1 MPEPVSKRPDAE
13 ETLRLILARL
23 DDMKAEDT
31 VTIDLTG
38 KTSIADAMVVTSG
51 RSNRH
56 VTSIADSA
64 IEGLN
69 KAGVKGIRVEGKT
82 QRRLGADRCRRRHRP
97 CVPAGSARLLRSRKD
112 VGGRRRRRQKA
123 GASTIMRLVVAAIGR
138 LKEARSA
145 SWPSAIASAPSR
157 PAAASA
163 FATSE
168 VVEIRESRAQ
178 EVGKRMIEESIA
190 LANVIPDK
198 AVVIILDERGE
209 SLDSATLAS
218 RLGRWRDD
226 GRPAAVF
233 IIGGD
238 DGLAPSLRDKA
249 SVRLAF
255 GAATWPHQLVR
266 VMLLEQIY
274 RAVSIL
280 SGHPYHRA

>member
-1 MPEPVSKRPDAE
+1 V
-13 ETLRLILARL
+13 
-23 DDMKAEDT
+23 
-31 VTIDLTG
+31 
-38 KTSIADAMVVTSG
+38 
-51 RSNRH
+51 
-56 VTSIADSA
+56 
-64 IEGLN
+64 
-69 KAGVKGIRVEGKT
+69 
-82 QRRLGADRCRRRHRP
+82 
-97 CVPAGSARLLRSRKD
+97 
-112 VGGRRRRRQKA
+112 
-123 GASTIMRLVVAAIGR
+123 RLVVAAIGR
-138 LKEARSA
+138 LKEGPERELAERYRKRA
-145 SWPSAIASAPSR
+145 EQTGRRIGFR
-157 PAAASA
+157 D
-163 FATSE
+163 TE

-190 LANVIPDK
+190 LTSVIPDK
-198 AVVIILDERGE
+198 ACILILDQRGE

-218 RLGRWRDD
+218 RLGGWRDD

-249 SVRLAF
+249 NVKLAF